1 VTRRALVVDDADD
14 VRLLVREVCRRVGVE
29 VDEAPSGSAALAH
42 LATGPLPDV
51 VVLDVQMPE
60 LDGWATLAA
69 IRKDPRTREVPVI
82 LCSVRSRPADLER
95 ARALGASQVV
105 PKPFAIEEL
114 AQVVQQVIGGAA

>member
-14 VRLLVREVCRRVGVE
+14 VRLLVREVCRLVGVE
-29 VDEAPSGSAALAH
+29 VDEASSGRAALAH
-42 LATGPLPDV
+42 LAKDPLPDV

-60 LDGWATLAA
+60 LDGWATLTA
-69 IRKDPRTREVPVI
+69 IRHDERTEKLPVI

-95 ARALGASQVV
+95 ARALGANEVV

-114 AQVVQQVIGGAA
+114 AQVVQQVIEGGA